1 MMLNLQEL
9 QTVIHHQL
17 PIKIIIFN
25 NDGYLM
31 IKHTQKALFA
41 GRYAGTDKQ
50 SGVTCPDFSKV
61 AKAFGIPSFQI
72 RTWHDVDAIIPQVQS
87 IKGPVICEV
96 FIHPEQPFV
105 PKLSLVQQRD
115 GSIIS
120 PPLEDL
126 SPLLSRDEMR
136 KHMLI
141 GLHQKSNNLEIS
153 NLD

>member
-1 MMLNLQEL
+1 MLNLQEL
-9 QTVIHHQL
+9 QTIAHHRL
-17 PIKIIIFN
+17 PIKIFIFN

-41 GRYAGTDKQ
+41 GRYSGTDRK

-61 AKAFGIPSFQI
+61 AYAFNFPSFQI
-72 RTWHDVDAIIPQVQS
+72 RSWEDVEMIIPKVQA
-87 IKGPVICEV
+87 IDGPVICEV

-105 PKLSLVQQRD
+105 PKLSLVPQKD

-126 SPLLSRDEMR
+126 SPLLSRAEMKR
-136 KHMLI
+136 NMLI
-141 GLHQKSNNLEIS
+141 GLHKKSDNLEIGT
-153 NLD
+153 LD